1 MTKPL
6 KTLITVAEIK
16 KLVVEQKNVL
26 CIDAKTIITPA
37 AQDAARENGIKIVKD
52 TSSANKET
60 SKQDSLK
67 EVSMT
72 SNINTNLVSKI
83 VEAVILQLK
92 ENQLPGKLIKETGEN
107 GLIQVKGSSVV
118 LEQFEADIT
127 AKEVL
132 SIKDSPKMTA
142 GIMELKD
149 TPLDW
154 VTKTD
159 EIKYVLEGVL
169 ELVINGK
176 KYTGKQGDIFYIPA
190 NTKVTF
196 STPKQT
202 KFFYVINAR

>member
-1 MTKPL
+1 M
-6 KTLITVAEIK
+6 KTLITATDIK
-16 KLVVEQKNVL
+16 QLVVEQKNTL
-26 CIDAKTIITPA
+26 CIDAKTIITPS
-37 AQDAARENGIKIVKD
+37 AQDAARENGIKIVIDKPFVD
-52 TSSANKET
+52 KGSSSN
-60 SKQDSLK
+60 DNLN
-67 EVSMT
+67 EVSLS
-72 SNINTNLVSKI
+72 SNINSNLVSKI
-83 VEAVILQLK
+83 VEAVISQLQG
-92 ENQLPGKLIKETGEN
+92 NQLPVKLMKETGEN

-118 LEQFEADIT
+118 LESFEADIT

-132 SIKDSPKMTA
+132 SLKDSPKMSA
-142 GIMELKD
+142 GIMELKN

-202 KFFYVINAR
+202 KFFYVINAK